1 MNEGGK
7 MADETTVADGAV
19 ITTVILTAEQ
29 AQWLLNLGAALY
41 PPRNPL
47 ARPSLSRTLRAVLD
61 WARRQNPDL
70 SSIARSGS
78 DEVPG

>member
-1 MNEGGK
+1 
-7 MADETTVADGAV
+7 MADETMTDGAV

-29 AQWLLNLGAALY
+29 AQWLLDLGAVLY

-47 ARPSLSRTLRAVLD
+47 ARPSLSRTLRTVLD

-70 SSIARSGS
+70 SSIARGGS